1 MVMIKRTIA
10 SRLAQAKITLSQT
23 MESILDINRRRKTLP
38 SDPSIKKDQEQ
49 ALSEE
54 LKILNKLAEQQAV
67 LIRKYESA
75 LTRQMAS

>member
-1 MVMIKRTIA
+1 MIRRTIA
-10 SRLAQAKITLSQT
+10 SRLTQAKSTLSQT

-38 SDPSIKKDQEQ
+38 LDPSIKKDQEQ

-67 LIRKYESA
+67 LIRKYEMA
-75 LTRQMAS
+75 LTKQPSS

>member
-1 MVMIKRTIA
+1 
-10 SRLAQAKITLSQT
+10 

-67 LIRKYESA
+67 LIRKYETA
-75 LTRQMAS
+75 LTKQPSS

>member
-1 MVMIKRTIA
+1 MIRRTIT
-10 SRLAQAKITLSQT
+10 SRLAQAKTTLSQT

-38 SDPSIKKDQEQ
+38 SDPSIKKSQEQ

-67 LIRKYESA
+67 LIRKYEIA
-75 LTRQMAS
+75 LTNQASS

>member
-1 MVMIKRTIA
+1 MIRRTIA
-10 SRLAQAKITLSQT
+10 SRLTQAKITLSQT

-67 LIRKYESA
+67 LIRKYETA
-75 LTRQMAS
+75 LTKQPSS

>member
-1 MVMIKRTIA
+1 MIRRTIA
-10 SRLAQAKITLSQT
+10 SRLAQAKSTLSQT

-38 SDPSIKKDQEQ
+38 PDPSIKKDQVE

-67 LIRKYESA
+67 LIRKYETA
-75 LTRQMAS
+75 LTKQPVS

>member
-1 MVMIKRTIA
+1 
-10 SRLAQAKITLSQT
+10 

-38 SDPSIKKDQEQ
+38 LDPSIKKDQEQ

-67 LIRKYESA
+67 LIRKYEMA
-75 LTRQMAS
+75 LTKQPSS